1 MRPPLVIKGNTAS
14 ASYQVKPGQ
23 GYGWAIGLWQ
33 ASNTRLTVTL
43 PTGVHA
49 TLEQVG
55 LPSQP
60 SIAQEVPAVTAVCNC
75 WDGSTASCSPG
86 NRFSN
91 GLMGPW
97 YKSNDFYTRAGA
109 FNLCPIER

>member
-1 MRPPLVIKGNTAS
+1 MMVKGNTATIS
-14 ASYQVKPGQ
+14 LQVRPGQ
-23 GYGWAIGLWQ
+23 SYGWAIGLWQ
-33 ASNTRLTVTL
+33 ASNARLTVTL

-55 LPSQP
+55 LPPQP
-60 SIAQEVPAVTAVCNC
+60 SVAREIPAVPAVCNC
-75 WDGSTASCSPG
+75 WDGSTAACSLG

-97 YKSNDFYTRAGA
+97 YRENDFYIRAGS
-109 FNLCPIER
+109 FNLCPAER